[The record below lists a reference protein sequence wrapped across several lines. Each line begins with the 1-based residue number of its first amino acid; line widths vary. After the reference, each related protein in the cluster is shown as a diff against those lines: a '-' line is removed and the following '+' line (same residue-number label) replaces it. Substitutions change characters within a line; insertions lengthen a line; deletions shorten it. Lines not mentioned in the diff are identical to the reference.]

1 MLMLCGLSSALEC
14 DRARHYIVQSDR
26 KVKCIDCRVC
36 PPGYE
41 PRVPCGKIIGAN
53 VSVGDCDPCKSGTY
67 SPKKDFKACQDCQ
80 YKKCFDH
87 QVVEGTCTDK
97 NDMSRCTDKCEEGYI
112 MNKRATACEVDLPLQ
127 NKTTTLATKTRSIPS
142 TSPTTKTRSIP
153 STSPTTKTRSIRPST
168 SPTTKTR
175 SIPSTSPTTKTRS
188 NPSTSP
194 TTKTRSIPSTSPT
207 TNRHYRNTSHAQTDK
222 ESKLDSGVI
231 AGIVIGVIVIVI
243 IFIISICWYKSR
255 STEQGGRLLALFI
268 SSHSQLYPEFIKHLS
283 KGLLIILVDL
293 SVVIKNMKKVYKII
307 LIFLKAKDDE
317 ELQGSTAEL
326 LDQPDEGEKG
336 EAVKFSV
343 QGTVLFLII

>member
-1 MLMLCGLSSALEC
+1 
-14 DRARHYIVQSDR
+14 
-26 KVKCIDCRVC
+26 VKCIDCRVC

-67 SPKKDFKACQDCQ
+67 SPKKDFMACQDCQ

-153 STSPTTKTRSIRPST
+153 STSPTTKTRSNPST
-168 SPTTKTR
+168 ISL
-175 SIPSTSPTTKTRS
+175 TTKTRS

-194 TTKTRSIPSTSPT
+194 TT
-207 TNRHYRNTSHAQTDK
+207 NRNTSHAQTDK

-293 SVVIKNMKKVYKII
+293 SVVIKNMKKVI

-317 ELQGSTAEL
+317 ELQDSTAEL

-343 QGTVLFLII
+343 QGN